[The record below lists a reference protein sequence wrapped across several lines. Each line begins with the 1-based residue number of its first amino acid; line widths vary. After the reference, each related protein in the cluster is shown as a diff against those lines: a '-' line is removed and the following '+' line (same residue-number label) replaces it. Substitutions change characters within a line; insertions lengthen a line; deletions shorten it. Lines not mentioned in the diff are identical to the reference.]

1 MRLLRLLGAGRP
13 ASDAAE
19 SLYAA
24 AVAQARRPEFY
35 AGLGVPDT
43 VDGRFDMIALHMFLV
58 LRRLK
63 QAGRPAAEM
72 SQALFDA
79 MFADMDRNLREM
91 GAGDLGVG
99 RRVRAMAEGLHG
111 RIAAYDDGLAGDD
124 VVLAAALRR
133 NVFGTMADPGPPVR
147 ALSALCGYLRTAGT
161 LLAGQ
166 DTAALIGGQVGFPE
180 PPGHIG
186 A

>member
-1 MRLLRLLGAGRP
+1 
-13 ASDAAE
+13 
-19 SLYAA
+19 
-24 AVAQARRPEFY
+24 
-35 AGLGVPDT
+35 
-43 VDGRFDMIALHMFLV
+43 
-58 LRRLK
+58 
-63 QAGRPAAEM
+63 M

-91 GAGDLGVG
+91 GAGDLGIG
-99 RRVRAMAEGLHG
+99 RRVRAMAEGLYG
-111 RIAAYDDGLAGDD
+111 RIAAYDEGLAGDD
-124 VVLAAALRR
+124 AVLAAALRR

-147 ALSALCGYLRTAGT
+147 ALSALCGYLQTAGT

-166 DTAALIGGQVGFPE
+166 DTATLMGGQVGFPE